1 MTEAEKHAFLDAL
14 GRETSSVIIAEL
26 QKIDG
31 ATQRDLLAAI
41 ESVVVHAFA
50 AVDLAKGRE
59 GKLLKTM
66 RDNAMRRLAR
76 HRLMQSLPDGG
87 AEAFRKGASAK
98 RVLVKE
104 ADGKPLRDATAEEIE
119 SFAKP
124 MGSA

>member
-1 MTEAEKHAFLDAL
+1 MATWNLDGEPVDDDAKARDGVVPATMTEAEKYAFLDAL

-76 HRLMQSLPDGG
+76 HRMMQSLP
-87 AEAFRKGASAK
+87 
-98 RVLVKE
+98 
-104 ADGKPLRDATAEEIE
+104 
-119 SFAKP
+119 